1 MSADA
6 NPTSFE
12 ALGLPLEILEQIQR
26 VGYETPSPIQAQAIP
41 LLLEGRD
48 LLGQAQTGTGK
59 TAAFAL
65 PLLARVDPDNRNPQ
79 VLVLAPTRELAIQ
92 VAEACQNYAR
102 GLKQFSVVPI
112 YGGQAYTTQLKQLK
126 RGAHM
131 VVGTPGRVMDHIRKG
146 TLKLDHIQAIVLD
159 EADEM
164 LRMGFIDDVD
174 WILQHTPQDR
184 QTALFSATM
193 PKQIRSV
200 AERHLRNPEMIK
212 IASKTATAESV
223 KQSYWLVQG
232 MQKLDALTR
241 IFETN
246 TIDAAIIFVR
256 TKTATVELAEKLS
269 ARGHSCRPLN
279 GDIDQKQ
286 REKTVDQLRRGSI
299 DILIATDVAAR
310 GLDVPRI
317 SHVINYDIPYD
328 TEAYVHRIGRTGRAG
343 KTGEAILFVAPR
355 ERRLLRSIENSTKQK
370 IEPLQM
376 PSIKDVNE
384 QRVARFKE
392 SITTAL
398 TSEDISLF
406 SKIIE
411 EYQAETET
419 PVELIAA
426 ALAKLSQ
433 GKEPLFLT
441 EKPFK
446 KKEFNDRDRDRDSGR
461 GNRERNRGDRGDRDR
476 GRSNSPR
483 RLKNQPDTNSERYR
497 IEVGHRH
504 GAKPGQI
511 VGAIANEADIS
522 SSYIGEINIYE
533 DYSTVDLPS
542 GMPSEV
548 TEILSK
554 TRVCGQRI
562 ALKPFTGD
570 SFSYPNSAG

>member
-1 MSADA
+1 V
-6 NPTSFE
+6 
-12 ALGLPLEILEQIQR
+12 LIL
-26 VGYETPSPIQAQAIP
+26 T
-41 LLLEGRD
+41 
-48 LLGQAQTGTGK
+48 
-59 TAAFAL
+59 
-65 PLLARVDPDNRNPQ
+65 
-79 VLVLAPTRELAIQ
+79 PTRELAIQ

-102 GLKQFSVVPI
+102 GLKRFSVVPI

-174 WILQHTPQDR
+174 WILQHTPKER

-200 AERHLRNPEMIK
+200 AERHLRNPEIIK
-212 IASKTATAESV
+212 IAAKTATADSV

-241 IFETN
+241 IFET
-246 TIDAAIIFVR
+246 TQIEAAIIFVR

-286 REKTVDQLRRGSI
+286 REKTVEQLRRGKI
-299 DILIATDVAAR
+299 DILVATDVAAR

-355 ERRLLRSIENSTKQK
+355 ERRLLRSIENSTKQR
-370 IEPLQM
+370 IEPLQL
-376 PSIKDVNE
+376 PSIKDVNQ
-384 QRVARFKE
+384 QRVERFKE
-392 SITTAL
+392 SITNTLAD
-398 TSEDISLF
+398 EDISLF
-406 SKIIE
+406 AKIIE
-411 EYQAETET
+411 EYQTETET
-419 PVELIAA
+419 PVEQIAA

-446 KKEFNDRDRDRDSGR
+446 KKEFNSDKERDQGRGRERSRDRDKDRDRDRGR
-461 GNRERNRGDRGDRDR
+461 N
-476 GRSNSPR
+476 SSPR
-483 RLKNQPDTNSERYR
+483 RLKNKPDVNSERYR

-511 VGAIANEADIS
+511 VGAIANEADIN
-522 SSYIGEINIYE
+522 SSYIGEINIYD

-542 GMPSEV
+542 GMPAEV
-548 TEILSK
+548 TALLSK

-562 ALKPFTGD
+562 ALKPFNGQGGTEDSPAEASDSKPAPKESTAATESTGPK
-570 SFSYPNSAG
+570 SFNPKNRASIKKNKGKPKRNRDNPAHAEPPKKEFLDQEKTL